1 MGSTICQVIKV
12 CANPETFQR
21 LRDDIDINAG
31 CILYDQADLAEIGD
45 EIVHKV
51 LETTQSMHTK
61 SESLLHQKIIMAS
74 KSFSPIGST
83 CLPILQSHLNL
94 IVT

>member
-1 MGSTICQVIKV
+1 MSSAIYPVIKA

-45 EIVHKV
+45 EIVHKFP
-51 LETTQSMHTK
+51 ETIQSMHTK
-61 SESLLHQKIIMAS
+61 SESVLHQEIIMAY

-94 IVT
+94 SVT

>member
-1 MGSTICQVIKV
+1 MSSAIRPVTKV
-12 CANPETFQR
+12 CANPETFQL

-61 SESLLHQKIIMAS
+61 LESVLYQKFIMAY
-74 KSFSPIGST
+74 KSFSPIGSV
-83 CLPILQSHLNL
+83 CLPIIQS
-94 IVT
+94 T

>member
-1 MGSTICQVIKV
+1 MGSTICPVIKV

-31 CILYDQADLAEIGD
+31 CILNDQADLAEIRD
-45 EIVHKV
+45 EIFHRV

-61 SESLLHQKIIMAS
+61 SESVLHQEIIMAY
-74 KSFSPIGST
+74 KFFSPIGST

-94 IVT
+94 SVT

>member
-1 MGSTICQVIKV
+1 MGSAICPVIKV

-45 EIVHKV
+45 ELVHKV
-51 LETTQSMHTK
+51 LETTQGMHTK
-61 SESLLHQKIIMAS
+61 SESVLHQEIIMAY
-74 KSFSPIGST
+74 KSFSPIGSA

-94 IVT
+94 SVT

>member
-1 MGSTICQVIKV
+1 MGSAICPVIKV

-31 CILYDQADLAEIGD
+31 CILYDQADPAEIGD

-61 SESLLHQKIIMAS
+61 SESVLHQEIIMAY
-74 KSFSPIGST
+74 KSFSPIGSVY
-83 CLPILQSHLNL
+83 LPILQSHLNL
-94 IVT
+94 SVT

>member
-1 MGSTICQVIKV
+1 MGSSICPVIKV

-31 CILYDQADLAEIGD
+31 CILYDQADLAEIGN
-45 EIVHKV
+45 EIVHKF

-61 SESLLHQKIIMAS
+61 SESVLHQEIIMAYKFVS
-74 KSFSPIGST
+74 LIGST

-94 IVT
+94 SVT